1 VLEMQFFYVVRTGDT
16 LNLLAK
22 RWELPVKSLIAANN
36 LKSPYMIIVGQQL
49 SIPPGINTYR
59 VQSGDTVYRISQL
72 YGVPI
77 SVIALTN
84 SLKPPYVLKVGQLL
98 TITPGVSHY
107 VVQPGDTLLQIAQR
121 YNVTTGGQSNPEL
134 IRKTNKLPSMTVS
147 AGLKLVI
154 PYAPLGD
161 PGFIAYTSNHGGT
174 YDIWVYNLRNGEK
187 KQLTNQ
193 LADLESQPIWSPDSS
208 RIAFVGKNRIIYII
222 YVHTG
227 LIAAVD
233 QLEVGGDFSLDWSPD
248 SKRLAYVARGII
260 MLYNATIH
268 EAQSIMVPGASDVN
282 WFPNGVELLFQALD
296 ASGISQLYRI
306 GTNGAGKQQITQN
319 TDGPLHDIRLS
330 PDGFFALYTTP
341 GASISMINTVE
352 LATGAVHEV
361 KGGPLAK
368 NYYPEW
374 SPDSLRIAYSATAF
388 DDRGYFSQIR
398 TVKRQGEND
407 RTWVIS
413 NCFATPVTWS
423 SDGRKIAY
431 LSGCKEQQFAN
442 EMWVIDLGHPAPIQ
456 LMEGVPILSLQWS
469 PTPTMD
475 LLQSEF
481 TNETF
486 DVNFQYPAS
495 WHRVNDERYE
505 GSDGFFQISALSGT
519 DTIDGVCHAEAF
531 QQLMPYGSSPQII
544 KMQNP
549 NVESCI
555 ILPSADQPA
564 DMKGQAAF
572 IVKYPSPIL
581 IDGMSYNYF
590 ILWADKGHIHEIS
603 STILFL
609 P

>member
-1 VLEMQFFYVVRTGDT
+1 MLAIQFFYVVRPGDT
-16 LNLLAK
+16 LTRLAN
-22 RWELPVKSLIAANN
+22 RWELPVKSLIAASN
-36 LKSPYMIIVGQQL
+36 LKSPYAITVGQQL
-49 SIPPGINTYR
+49 SIPPGVNTYR
-59 VQSGDTVYRISQL
+59 VQSGDSVYRISQL

-77 SVIALTN
+77 SVITLAN

-98 TITPGVSHY
+98 TIPLGVSYY

-121 YNVTTGGQSNPEL
+121 YNVTTGGKSNAEL
-134 IRKTNKLPSMTVS
+134 IRKTNKLPSMTVN
-147 AGLKLVI
+147 AGMKLVI

-161 PGFIAYTSNHGGT
+161 PGFIAYTSNDGDT
-174 YDIWVYNLRNGEK
+174 YDIWVYNLQNGENK
-187 KQLTNQ
+187 RLTNQ
-193 LADLESQPIWSPDSS
+193 LADSVSQPIWSPDSR
-208 RIAFVGKNRIIYII
+208 RIAFVGKNRVIYII
-222 YVHTG
+222 YVDTG
-227 LIAAVD
+227 LIAAID
-233 QLEVGGDFSLDWSPD
+233 QLEEGDDFNLDWSPD
-248 SKRLAYVARGII
+248 SKSLAYVARGII
-260 MLYNATIH
+260 MLYNATLH
-268 EAQSIMVPGASDVN
+268 EAQRIMVPGATNVN
-282 WFPNGVELLFQALD
+282 WFPNGSELLFQALD
-296 ASGISQLYRI
+296 ASGISQLFRI
-306 GTNGAGKQQITQN
+306 GTNGAGKQQITKN
-319 TDGPLHDIRLS
+319 TGGPLHDIRLS
-330 PDGFFALYTTP
+330 PDGFYALYTTP

-352 LATGAVHEV
+352 IATGTVHEV

-374 SPDSLRIAYSATAF
+374 SPDSLRIAFSATAF

-398 TVKRQGEND
+398 TVKRKGENE
-407 RTWVIS
+407 RTWAIS
-413 NCFATPVTWS
+413 NCYSTPVTWS

-431 LSGCKEQQFAN
+431 LLGCQEQKFAN

-456 LMEGVPILSLQWS
+456 LMKGVPILSLQWS

-505 GSDGFFQISALSGT
+505 GSDGFFQISALFGT
-519 DTIDGVCHAEAF
+519 GAIDGICHAEAF

-544 KMQNP
+544 DVQNSY
-549 NVESCI
+549 VESCI

-572 IVKYPSPIL
+572 IVKYPNPIQ
-581 IDGMSYNYF
+581 IDGVYYNYF
-590 ILWADKGHIHEIS
+590 ILWADKEHIQRIS
-603 STILFL
+603 STLLFL